1 MIDSIFTVALS
12 KDLNERFLQ
21 FLDIGLD
28 VSKNSSK
35 NVLDGF
41 SFETPVR
48 IYNANFKG
56 DSEIGAF
63 SYCVDGFFY
72 STDIGRYCSFA
83 KSLNVGQFD
92 HPKDWLSTNP
102 FQYQRTFKI
111 NVGEGFSER
120 LLYKAD
126 LVEPFLQK
134 KAAEAVRKKTI
145 IGNDVWIGYG
155 VTIISGVKIGHG
167 AIVAAGAVV
176 TKDVPPYAI
185 VGGVPAKLIK
195 YRFEKKII
203 EDLLYLEWW
212 NFAPWQL
219 RGIDFS
225 DIENSII
232 GIIKLHK
239 SSLDKYKP
247 KKYKIISNDLVNVS

>member
-1 MIDSIFTVALS
+1 MDVFSKVVLS
-12 KDLNERFLQ
+12 KDLAERFKQ

-28 VSKNSSK
+28 ISKNRTT
-35 NVLDGF
+35 NVVDGF
-41 SFETPVR
+41 SFEAPVR
-48 IYNANFKG
+48 IYNATFKG

-72 STDIGRYCSFA
+72 STQIGRYCSFA

-92 HPKDWLSTNP
+92 HPKNWLSTNP

-111 NVGEGFSER
+111 NVGEAFSER
-120 LLYKAD
+120 LLYQGD
-126 LVEPFLQK
+126 VVEPFLQK
-134 KAAEAVRKKTI
+134 KAVDLVRKKTI

-155 VTIISGVKIGHG
+155 VTIIAGVTIGHG

-195 YRFEKKII
+195 YRFENEII
-203 EDLLYLEWW
+203 EELIHSEWW

-225 DIENSII
+225 NIENSIE
-232 GIIKLHK
+232 GVSKLNK
-239 SSLDKYKP
+239 SGLDKYIP
-247 KKYKIISNDLVNVS
+247 KKYKIISNDLICLN

>member
-1 MIDSIFTVALS
+1 MIKGKFQCNCV
-12 KDLNERFLQ
+12 
-21 FLDIGLD
+21 D
-28 VSKNSSK
+28 VSKNGTK
-35 NVLDGF
+35 NISDGF

-48 IYNANFKG
+48 VNNATFKG
-56 DSEIGAF
+56 ESEIGAF
-63 SYCVDGFFY
+63 SYCSDGLFNNIN
-72 STDIGRYCSFA
+72 IGRYCSFA
-83 KSLNVGQFD
+83 KSLNIGQFD

-111 NVGEGFSER
+111 NVGEAFSER
-120 LLYKAD
+120 LLYQGD
-126 LVEPFLQK
+126 VVEPFLQK
-134 KAAEAVRKKTI
+134 KAIDSVRKKTI

-155 VTIISGVKIGHG
+155 VTIIAGVTIGHG

-195 YRFEKKII
+195 YRFEKEII
-203 EDLLYLEWW
+203 DELLYLEWW

-225 DIENSII
+225 NVDNSIESI
-232 GIIKLHK
+232 NKINK
-239 SSLDKYKP
+239 SGLDKYIP
-247 KKYKIISNDLVNVS
+247 RQYKIIAGDLVCLN